1 MTPTPPRPVP
11 PALPAGP
18 PAGDAPALSA
28 TEQRMAWLF
37 RDATRAGL
45 VHPLRALV
53 EHYRA
58 GDLA

>member
-1 MTPTPPRPVP
+1 MTPNAPRPVP
-11 PALPAGP
+11 PTLPAGP
-18 PAGDAPALSA
+18 PAGDAPASSA
-28 TEQRMAWLF
+28 AELRLAWLF